1 MRLKILMALAILVP
15 AVSRPAFCSNFT
27 IFENGVRAS
36 GMGGAFAAIADDG
49 SALFYNPAGIAFQK
63 GLRLEMDSLGVVG
76 LFRFHPSDTPAG
88 TIVPEKGYNLSVSP
102 HLIPVASLYLTKD
115 LSSRVTF
122 GFGMF
127 APFGL
132 AANATN
138 FNDSDP
144 KNTKYV
150 GRFAGTRGKLESFWM
165 QPTISFLLTP
175 ETSIAFGVAYVHTH
189 LLLEQSILNPLDD
202 GQVFGEQL
210 AGLIFPDQ
218 DPEQAGRA
226 IARLLPEGRSRIA
239 GTSNSPGFNFGYLY
253 RNEKSKSS
261 FGFSWRSA
269 VTHHLT
275 GMASFAFTTGYPLEE
290 FIGKETIPDLFPR
303 QKVKGSFTTP
313 ATYAFGFANSA
324 LWDSTIAVDVVL
336 QDYKRFND
344 VPLNFTKTVDTA
356 TPAELRLNFGMETSW
371 AIRTG
376 IEKHI
381 GEHLTVRGGYSFDH
395 SPVLDRS
402 VGPTFPD
409 SSRNSFSGGVS
420 WMRKNA
426 EVSLFYQA
434 TNFVDRTT
442 NVEANDKVFTNG
454 EYLNFAHL
462 FGLGM
467 RIHLGESMNPF
478 GR

>member
-15 AVSRPAFCSNFT
+15 AASRSALGSNFT

-63 GLRLEMDSLGVVG
+63 GTRLEMDSLGVVG

-88 TIVPEKGYNLSVSP
+88 TIVPEKGYNLNVSP
-102 HLIPVASLYLTKD
+102 HLIPVASMYFTKD
-115 LSSRVTF
+115 ISSRFTF

-138 FNDSDP
+138 FQDSDP

-150 GRFAGTRGKLESFWM
+150 GRFSGTRGKLESFWM
-165 QPTISFLLTP
+165 QPTVSYLLTP
-175 ETSIAFGVAYVHTH
+175 NSSIAVGVAYVHTH

-202 GQVFGEQL
+202 GRVFGEQL
-210 AGLIFPDQ
+210 AELIFPGQ

-226 IARLLPEGRSRIA
+226 IARLLPEGRSRVA

-253 RNEKSKSS
+253 KHEKSRSS

-269 VTHHLT
+269 VTHHLR

-290 FIGKETIPDLFPR
+290 FVGKDTIPDLFPK

-324 LWDSTIAVDVVL
+324 VWDSTIAVDVVL
-336 QDYKRFND
+336 QDYKRFNS
-344 VPLNFTKTVDTA
+344 VPLNFSQTVDTA
-356 TPAELRLNFGMETSW
+356 TPAELRLDFGMETSY

-376 IEKHI
+376 IEKRM
-381 GEHLTVRGGYSFDH
+381 GEKLTVRAGYSFDH

-409 SSRNSFSGGVS
+409 SSRNSFTVGASYL
-420 WMRKNA
+420 RKNV
-426 EVSLFYQA
+426 ELSMFYQA

-454 EYLNFAHL
+454 TYLNFAHL

-467 RIHLGESMNPF
+467 RIHLGEIMHPF